1 VKSVW
6 GIFEDGEL
14 IKIFGDE
21 AGAEYFLECWIKEE
35 PLRNFGV
42 FYVEKIDDKSNEG
55 V

>member
-14 IKIFGDE
+14 INIFGDE

-35 PLRNFGV
+35 PLRNFED
-42 FYVEKIDDKSNEG
+42 FSVEKIDDKMNE
-55 V
+55 